1 MRYIPPFST
10 GLRNVDPL
18 RSCSVAGSDKRDRKS
33 VLPFALPLRYS
44 SVVVERGEELETSL
58 DSGVMVPHVVY
69 GFQGLVVG
77 EFAELGAPKI
87 AAKAFESPNDPAGL
101 QIKRSPMPLRVERSS
116 ADVRDGFDGTVI
128 LLLFKGGSKPVDA
141 SIAVNEERA

>member
-1 MRYIPPFST
+1 MEKY
-10 GLRNVDPL
+10 
-18 RSCSVAGSDKRDRKS
+18 
-33 VLPFALPLRYS
+33 
-44 SVVVERGEELETSL
+44 
-58 DSGVMVPHVVY
+58 
-69 GFQGLVVG
+69 
-77 EFAELGAPKI
+77 AELGAPTI
-87 AAKAFESPNDPAGL
+87 AAKAFESPNGAAGL